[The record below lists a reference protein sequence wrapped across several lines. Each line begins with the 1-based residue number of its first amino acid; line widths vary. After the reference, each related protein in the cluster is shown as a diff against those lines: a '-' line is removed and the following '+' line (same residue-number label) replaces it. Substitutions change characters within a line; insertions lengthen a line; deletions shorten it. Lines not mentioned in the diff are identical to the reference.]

1 MFLFPTV
8 FVAFITLA
16 ISFVLH
22 FFCNYFSLIS
32 LLCFLYILV
41 EFIGFAI
48 LIKDNVVEQF
58 CVEDDR
64 LYLFQSIWKEAGMAD
79 RRDIC
84 NNSSVYSV
92 KISDIHEVN
101 MLVKTIS
108 PIQDKFYKLCLSTKS
123 PIIITVIIK
132 TNTDTRTVNIRFYN
146 NSEKDIQEFIIN
158 LKCFLEQFPNFK
170 ELKQEEVVNL

>member
-22 FFCNYFSLIS
+22 FFCNYFSLIA
-32 LLCFLYILV
+32 LLCFCYILV
-41 EFIGFAI
+41 EFIPFVI
-48 LIKDNVVEQF
+48 LSKDNVVEQF
-58 CVEDDR
+58 WIDEDR
-64 LYLFQSIWKEAGMAD
+64 LYLFQSLWHSVDDGAD
-79 RRDIC
+79 IY

-92 KISDIHEVN
+92 KISDILEIN
-101 MLVKTIS
+101 MLVKTIT
-108 PIQDKFYKLCLSTKS
+108 PIQDKLYKFFLSTKS
-123 PIIITVIIK
+123 PTIVTVIIK

-170 ELKQEEVVNL
+170 ELKEEVVEL